1 MVAHSFVHSCGLVGY
16 AYGSSF
22 IYTLLEN
29 RLWWHSAVSGSGSG
43 FGKIPEEIWE
53 EMLQGSGSSITRE
66 LSNFQLNHCLFFFFF
81 FAV

>member
-43 FGKIPEEIWE
+43 FGKIPEEI
-53 EMLQGSGSSITRE
+53 
-66 LSNFQLNHCLFFFFF
+66 
-81 FAV
+81 